1 MVLTK
6 LSQSSVDNGVCY
18 SNCLGT
24 NRHGSVWATSST
36 SVALF
41 SAWEVDSPVVWER
54 AAALPLFVTDV
65 SLLSCWTVA
74 LLFIGQ
80 VLWSSGRKSWLKESN
95 LPLSVQEC
103 KKSGTVFE
111 QRLVMLDELGQKRME
126 YQFSTSTGIQG
137 GKVQSGEG
145 VSSSGFAVEVVEDNV
160 IEDDIGP

>member
-1 MVLTK
+1 MKMVLTK

-80 VLWSSGRKSWLKESN
+80 VAQNSSRRCIDTDILRRWAF
-95 LPLSVQEC
+95 P
-103 KKSGTVFE
+103 
-111 QRLVMLDELGQKRME
+111 RE
-126 YQFSTSTGIQG
+126 YRPN
-137 GKVQSGEG
+137 K
-145 VSSSGFAVEVVEDNV
+145 
-160 IEDDIGP
+160 